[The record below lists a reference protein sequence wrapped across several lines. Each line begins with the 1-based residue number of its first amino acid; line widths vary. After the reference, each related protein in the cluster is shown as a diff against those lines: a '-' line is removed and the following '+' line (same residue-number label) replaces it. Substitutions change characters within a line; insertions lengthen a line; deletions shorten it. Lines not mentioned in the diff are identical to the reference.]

1 MQLSERLMKSFVVCN
16 RCLIRQTGKV
26 ISSEPVGGESKGC
39 YICKGLWERMESI
52 TRAAK
57 STGNKHDF
65 NTFLIGLTIPT
76 SMCERE
82 DQLRSMYKIRGRETI
97 KTTFTRA
104 IRQRFIELSGK
115 YLDLLHPDI
124 IIIIYIGDDDNGEF
138 RLSVRSKPL
147 TLRGVY
153 KKNNRQIFLQCIG
166 PIPCSRDNP
175 CSIEDILRWKLLSE
189 TGAESVSFSWFGR
202 EDKESL
208 VLGKGRPFYA
218 TLKNPRRRYLKHDL
232 RFESNDIRV
241 RIHKEPAFLPRHLP
255 PLINKIRVVVS
266 CGENE
271 KIESTELKVLNK
283 KEIICVKFLNKNANN
298 IKLIYSMSARHLDM
312 RRFLLTMICDGGL
325 PVKRFI
331 DGYEQTMPNVADLV
345 DKHCKCDVFDIL
357 DLSVQE
363 DSINQ
368 SEIELNCSR

>member
-1 MQLSERLMKSFVVCN
+1 MLQLSDRLIKSFVVCN
-16 RCLIRQTGKV
+16 WCLIRQTGKA
-26 ISSEPVGGESKGC
+26 ISSEICAGESKGC
-39 YICKGLWERMESI
+39 YICKGLWERVESI
-52 TRAAK
+52 TRAVK

-65 NTFLIGLTIPT
+65 DTFLIGLTIPT
-76 SMCERE
+76 PMSERE
-82 DQLRSMYKIRGRETI
+82 DQIRSMYKIRGRETI
-97 KTTFTRA
+97 KATFTRA
-104 IRQRFIELSGK
+104 IRQRFVELSGK

-124 IIIIYIGDDDNGEF
+124 IIIVCIDDDDSGEF

-147 TLRGVY
+147 TLKGVY

-166 PIPCSRDNP
+166 HIPCSRNNP

-189 TGAESVSFSWFGR
+189 TGAESVSFSWFGK

-232 RFESNDIRV
+232 RFESNDISV
-241 RIHKEPAFLPRHLP
+241 RIRKEPALLPRYLP

-266 CGENE
+266 CGDNE
-271 KIESTELKVLNK
+271 KIEPTELKVLNK
-283 KEIICVKFLNKNANN
+283 KEIICVKFLNKNAYN

-312 RRFLLTMICDGGL
+312 NRFVLTMICDGGL
-325 PVKRFI
+325 PIKRFI
-331 DGYEQTMPNVADLV
+331 DGYEKTIPNVAALV

-357 DLSVQE
+357 DLTVQE

-368 SEIELNCSR
+368 SAIE